1 MEKMKT
7 LTIKKL
13 DVVSVANFAAVLA
26 AAVVAAEVLISWLVA
41 LVNYAQLSAHFPNI
55 VSWNTGFGVLAIIL
69 LPALAAVAGWIG
81 GAVVAWFYNVAL
93 GGSNGI
99 KIEVEE

>member
-1 MEKMKT
+1 MKT

-13 DVVSVANFAAVLA
+13 DVMSVANFAAVLA
-26 AAVVAAEVLISWLVA
+26 AAVVAAEVVIGWLVA
-41 LVNYAQLSAHFPNI
+41 IFNFAQLNAHIPNV
-55 VSWNTGFGVLAIIL
+55 VSWNAGFGIIAIIL

>member
-1 MEKMKT
+1 MKT

-13 DVVSVANFAAVLA
+13 DVMSVANFAAVLA
-26 AAVVAAEVLISWLVA
+26 AAVIAAEVVVGWVVA
-41 LVNYAQLSAHFPNI
+41 VVNFAQLNSQFPNV
-55 VSWNTGFGVLAIIL
+55 VSWKTGFGILAIIL
-69 LPALAAVAGWIG
+69 LPAIAAVVGWIG